1 MRMTI
6 DVWNEL
12 PFAVRTKLQIMGKM
26 FNEGTIPKSVIEGQI
41 ITYIDALI
49 DAEVVGQN
57 ESILLKKYV
66 LSIGREGQA

>member
-26 FNEGTIPKSVIEGQI
+26 FNEGTIPKSVVEGQI

-49 DAEVVGQN
+49 DAEVIGQN